1 VSHSEATNGPTDRA
15 AETGGQPLKKW
26 AYYPG
31 CVAEFSSKEL
41 DATTK
46 ALAPMLGIE
55 LVPMP
60 AATCCGAGDIAEA
73 RPNLYLTLNIRIMS
87 QAEEM
92 GHDVL
97 TICNVC
103 TLNLRRANKMVK
115 DDPLLLEAVNEELV
129 KAGARPYEG
138 TKEVTHLLWY
148 ISTEEGLAL
157 LEERGPRGLKG
168 LRVAPYYGCQLL
180 RPSSVMG
187 FEDPDKPQSMERLIR
202 ALGGVVADYEAKS
215 KCCGFPIILAR
226 QQVALRESHVAL
238 SQARDAGADC
248 MVTPCPLCHLAMD
261 AYQRKAEALNG
272 TEYNM
277 PVLHLPQ
284 LIGLSLGLSP
294 ETMQFRRHMV
304 PVDRVLEQVGV
315 A

>member
-1 VSHSEATNGPTDRA
+1 MR
-15 AETGGQPLKKW
+15 QF

-41 DATTK
+41 NATTK
-46 ALAPMLGIE
+46 ALAPLLDIE

-73 RPNLYLTLNIRIMS
+73 KPNLYLTLNVRILS
-87 QAEEM
+87 EAEEM

-115 DDPLLLEAVNEELV
+115 EDPRLLEQVNGELV
-129 KAGARPYEG
+129 KAGSRPYSG
-138 TKEVTHLLWY
+138 SVDVTHLLWY
-148 ISTEEGLAL
+148 ISTEEGLAQ
-157 LEERGPRGLKG
+157 LEKQGPRGLNG

-187 FEDPDKPQSMERLIR
+187 FEDPDKPQSMERLIQ
-202 ALGGVVADYEAKS
+202 ALGGEVADYEGKT

-226 QQVALRESHVAL
+226 EQVALKESHVAL
-238 SQARDAGADC
+238 SGARDAGADV

-261 AYQRKAEALNG
+261 AYQRKAELQND

-284 LIGLSLGLSP
+284 LLGLALG
-294 ETMQFRRHMV
+294 MGQDVLQFKRHMV
-304 PVDRVLEQVGV
+304 PLDRVLETVG

>member
-1 VSHSEATNGPTDRA
+1 MAR
-15 AETGGQPLKKW
+15 QF

-31 CVAEFSSKEL
+31 CIAEFSSKEL
-41 DATTK
+41 NTTTK
-46 ALAPMLGIE
+46 ALAPMLDIE

-73 RPNLYLTLNIRIMS
+73 KPNLYLTLNVRILS
-87 QAEEM
+87 EAEEM

-103 TLNLRRANKMVK
+103 TLNLRRANKLVK
-115 DDPLLLEAVNEELV
+115 EDPRLLEQVNAELV
-129 KAGARPYEG
+129 KAGSRPYSG
-138 TKEVTHLLWY
+138 GVEVTHLLWY
-148 ISTEEGLAL
+148 ISTEEGLAM
-157 LEERGPRGLKG
+157 LEKQGPRGLNG

-202 ALGGVVADYEAKS
+202 ALGGEVADYDAKT

-226 QQVALRESHVAL
+226 EQVALKESHVAL

-261 AYQRKAEALNG
+261 AYQRKAEVANG

-284 LIGLSLGLSP
+284 LLGLALGLP
-294 ETMQFRRHMV
+294 QEAMQFKRHMV
-304 PVDRVLEQVGV
+304 PVDRVLETVGV
-315 A
+315 

>member
-1 VSHSEATNGPTDRA
+1 MAR
-15 AETGGQPLKKW
+15 QF

-31 CVAEFSSKEL
+31 CIAEFSSKEL
-41 DATTK
+41 NTTTK
-46 ALAPMLGIE
+46 ALAPMLDIE

-73 RPNLYLTLNIRIMS
+73 KPNLYLTLNVRILS
-87 QAEEM
+87 EAEEM
-92 GHDVL
+92 GHDIL

-103 TLNLRRANKMVK
+103 TLNLRRANKLVK
-115 DDPLLLEAVNEELV
+115 EDPRLLEQVNGELV
-129 KAGARPYEG
+129 KAGSRPYSG
-138 TKEVTHLLWY
+138 GVDVTHLLWY
-148 ISTEEGLAL
+148 ISTEEGLSQ
-157 LEERGPRGLKG
+157 LEKQGPRGLNG

-202 ALGGVVADYEAKS
+202 ALGGEVADYDGKT

-226 QQVALRESHVAL
+226 EQVALKESHVAL
-238 SQARDAGADC
+238 SGARDAGADC

-261 AYQRKAEALNG
+261 AYQRKAEAANG

-284 LIGLSLGLSP
+284 LLGLALGLP
-294 ETMQFRRHMV
+294 QEAMQFKRHMV
-304 PVDRVLEQVGV
+304 PVDRVLETVGV
-315 A
+315 

>member
-1 VSHSEATNGPTDRA
+1 MAR
-15 AETGGQPLKKW
+15 KF

-41 DATTK
+41 NSTTK
-46 ALAPMLGIE
+46 ALAPLLDID
-55 LVPMP
+55 LQPMP
-60 AATCCGAGDIAEA
+60 AATCCGAGDVAEA
-73 RPNLYLTLNIRIMS
+73 KPNLYLTLNVRILS

-92 GHDVL
+92 GHDIM

-103 TLNLRRANKMVK
+103 TLNLRRANKLVK
-115 DDPLLLEAVNEELV
+115 EDPRLLEAVNEELV

-138 TKEVTHLLWY
+138 TREVTHLLWY
-148 ISTEEGLAL
+148 IATEEGLSL
-157 LEERGPRGLKG
+157 LERQGPKGLNG

-187 FEDPDKPQSMERLIR
+187 FEDPDQPQSLERLIV
-202 ALGGVVADYEAKS
+202 ALGGEVADYDAKS
-215 KCCGFPIILAR
+215 KCCGFPILLAR
-226 QQVALRESHVAL
+226 ENTALKESHVAL

-261 AYQRKAEALNG
+261 AYQRKAEAVNG
-272 TEYNM
+272 ETYNM

-284 LIGLSLGLSP
+284 LLGLALGLDNQV
-294 ETMQFRRHMV
+294 MDFKRHMV
-304 PVDRVLEQVGV
+304 PVDQVLSVVGS
-315 A
+315 

>member
-1 VSHSEATNGPTDRA
+1 
-15 AETGGQPLKKW
+15 
-26 AYYPG
+26 
-31 CVAEFSSKEL
+31 
-41 DATTK
+41 
-46 ALAPMLGIE
+46 
-55 LVPMP
+55 
-60 AATCCGAGDIAEA
+60 
-73 RPNLYLTLNIRIMS
+73 
-87 QAEEM
+87 M
-92 GHDVL
+92 GVDVL

-115 DDPLLLEAVNEELV
+115 DDPRLLEKVNEELV

-148 ISTEEGLAL
+148 LATEEGLSL
-157 LEERGPRGLKG
+157 LERHGPRGLNG

-187 FEDPDKPQSMERLIR
+187 FEDPDRPQSLERLIV
-202 ALGGVVADYEAKS
+202 ALGGEVADYEAKS

-226 QQVALRESHVAL
+226 TEVALKESHLAL
-238 SQARDAGADC
+238 SQSRDAGADC

-261 AYQRKAEALNG
+261 AYQRKAEAANA

-284 LIGLSLGLSP
+284 LIGLALGLDAK
-294 ETMQFRRHMV
+294 TMDFKRHLV
-304 PVDRVLEQVGV
+304 PVDRVLETVGV
-315 A
+315 

>member
-1 VSHSEATNGPTDRA
+1 VRRF
-15 AETGGQPLKKW
+15 

-31 CVAEFSSKEL
+31 CIAEFSSKEL

-46 ALAPMLGIE
+46 HLAPMLDIE
-55 LVPMP
+55 LLPMP

-73 RPNLYLTLNIRIMS
+73 KPNLYLTLNVRILS

-92 GHDVL
+92 GVDIL

-115 DDPLLLEAVNEELV
+115 EDARLLESVNEELV
-129 KAGARPYEG
+129 KVGARPYGG
-138 TKEVTHLLWY
+138 TIDVTHLLWY

-157 LEERGPRGLKG
+157 LEKQGPKGLNG

-187 FEDPDKPQSMERLIR
+187 FEDPDKPQSLERLIT
-202 ALGGVVADYEAKS
+202 ALGGEVADYEAKS
-215 KCCGFPIILAR
+215 SCCGFPIILAR
-226 QQVALRESHVAL
+226 EAVALKESHSAL
-238 SQARDAGADC
+238 SQSRDAGADC

-261 AYQRKAEALNG
+261 AYQRKAEAANG
-272 TEYNM
+272 EKYDM

-284 LIGLSLGLSP
+284 LIGLALGIDNKI
-294 ETMQFRRHMV
+294 MDFKRHLV
-304 PVDRVLEQVGV
+304 PVDRVLETV
-315 A
+315 AG

>member
-1 VSHSEATNGPTDRA
+1 LAR
-15 AETGGQPLKKW
+15 KF

-46 ALAPMLGIE
+46 ALAPLIDIE
-55 LVPMP
+55 LLPMP

-73 RPNLYLTLNIRIMS
+73 KPNLYLTLNVRIMS

-103 TLNLRRANKMVK
+103 TLNLRRANNMVK
-115 DDPLLLEAVNEELV
+115 QDPRLLEQVNEELV

-148 ISTEEGLAL
+148 LATEEGLSL
-157 LEERGPRGLKG
+157 LEQQGPRGLNG

-187 FEDPDKPQSMERLIR
+187 FEDPDRPQSLERLIR
-202 ALGGVVADYEAKS
+202 ALGGEVADYEAKT

-226 QQVALRESHVAL
+226 QEVALKEAHVAL
-238 SQARDAGADC
+238 SQSRDAGAEC

-261 AYQRKAEALNG
+261 AYQRKA
-272 TEYNM
+272 
-277 PVLHLPQ
+277 
-284 LIGLSLGLSP
+284 
-294 ETMQFRRHMV
+294 
-304 PVDRVLEQVGV
+304 
-315 A
+315 

>member
-1 VSHSEATNGPTDRA
+1 MRRF
-15 AETGGQPLKKW
+15 

-31 CVAEFSSKEL
+31 CIAEFSSKEL

-46 ALAPMLGIE
+46 HLAPMLDIE
-55 LVPMP
+55 LLPMP

-73 RPNLYLTLNIRIMS
+73 KPNLYLTLNVRILS

-92 GHDVL
+92 GVDIL

-115 DDPLLLEAVNEELV
+115 EDARLLESVNEELV
-129 KAGARPYEG
+129 KVGARPYEG
-138 TKEVTHLLWY
+138 TIDVTHLLWY
-148 ISTEEGLAL
+148 ISTEEGLSL
-157 LEERGPRGLKG
+157 LEKQGPKGLNG

-187 FEDPDKPQSMERLIR
+187 FEDPDKPQSLERLIT
-202 ALGGVVADYEAKS
+202 ALGGEVADYEAKS
-215 KCCGFPIILAR
+215 SCCGFPIILAR
-226 QQVALRESHVAL
+226 EAVALKESHNAL
-238 SQARDAGADC
+238 SQSRDAGADC

-261 AYQRKAEALNG
+261 AYQRKAEAANG
-272 TEYNM
+272 QKYDM

-284 LIGLSLGLSP
+284 LIGLALGIDNKI
-294 ETMQFRRHMV
+294 MDFKRHLV
-304 PVDRVLEQVGV
+304 PVDRVLETV
-315 A
+315 AG

>member
-1 VSHSEATNGPTDRA
+1 MR
-15 AETGGQPLKKW
+15 KF

-41 DATTK
+41 NATTK
-46 ALAPMLGIE
+46 ALAPMLDIE

-73 RPNLYLTLNIRIMS
+73 KPNLYLTLNVRILS
-87 QAEEM
+87 EAEEM

-103 TLNLRRANKMVK
+103 TLNLRRANQMVK
-115 DDPLLLEAVNEELV
+115 GDARLLEQVNAELV
-129 KAGARPYEG
+129 KAGSRPYSG
-138 TKEVTHLLWY
+138 SVDVTHLLWY
-148 ISTEEGLAL
+148 ISTEEGLAQ
-157 LEERGPRGLKG
+157 LEKQGPRGLNG

-202 ALGGVVADYEAKS
+202 ALGGEVADYEGKT

-226 QQVALRESHVAL
+226 EQVALKESHVAL
-238 SQARDAGADC
+238 AGARDAGADV

-261 AYQRKAEALNG
+261 AYQRKAELLND

-277 PVLHLPQ
+277 PVMHLPQ
-284 LIGLSLGLSP
+284 LLGLALGLGQDVL
-294 ETMQFRRHMV
+294 QFKRHMV
-304 PVDRVLEQVGV
+304 SMDRVLETVG

>member
-1 VSHSEATNGPTDRA
+1 MPR
-15 AETGGQPLKKW
+15 QF

-31 CVAEFSSKEL
+31 CIAEFSSKEL
-41 DATTK
+41 NATTQ
-46 ALAPMLGIE
+46 ALAPMLDIE

-60 AATCCGAGDIAEA
+60 GATCCGAGDIAEA
-73 RPNLYLTLNIRIMS
+73 KPNLYLTLNVRILS
-87 QAEEM
+87 EAEEM
-92 GHDVL
+92 GHDIL

-115 DDPLLLEAVNEELV
+115 EDPRLLEQVNGELV
-129 KAGARPYEG
+129 KAGSRPYAG
-138 TKEVTHLLWY
+138 SVDVTHLLWY
-148 ISTEEGLAL
+148 ISTEEGLAQ
-157 LEERGPRGLKG
+157 LESQGPRGLNG

-202 ALGGVVADYEAKS
+202 ALGGEVADYEGKT

-226 QQVALRESHVAL
+226 EQVALKESHVAL
-238 SQARDAGADC
+238 AGARDAGADV

-261 AYQRKAEALNG
+261 AYQRKAELAND

-284 LIGLSLGLSP
+284 LLGLALGLGQDVL
-294 ETMQFRRHMV
+294 QFKRHMV
-304 PVDRVLEQVGV
+304 SMDGVLATVGG
-315 A
+315 